1 MLKIVS
7 SVNPSLSVADNFPLM
22 GLFASPEPDLFPVIT
37 AGSSTGDML
46 TPIFCCV
53 VFFSFFV
60 KDYIYPRVP
69 KPTKE
74 LVKIVFVAFTVVETY
89 CAVPSPVTVDASSKG
104 SIKLVI

>member
-53 VFFSFFV
+53 VLFKLSV
-60 KDYIYPRVP
+60 IDNVNESLP
-69 KPTKE
+69 K
-74 LVKIVFVAFTVVETY
+74 
-89 CAVPSPVTVDASSKG
+89 
-104 SIKLVI
+104 